1 MKREF
6 TRLPSPEHTKEF
18 EGLAKLIEEHQK
30 VLGAFRKNKAEY
42 EQLELER
49 QRARN
54 KDGAARVAAYRSGET
69 DPGAKNEGA
78 VVREMERLEDRQT
91 VLERVYQ
98 QIEAEIGHLVGKE
111 RHAWLPQVEDL
122 VREDD
127 EELAG
132 LLGRLGDCLG
142 RRQAHVG
149 LHGWIA
155 ELPPAYQRK
164 VFVQG
169 GFSEDV
175 AYNFLLSTIGKTIKN
190 ETDEVE
196 AIGA

>member
-6 TRLPSPEHTKEF
+6 TRLPSLEVAKEF

-30 VLGAFRKNKAEY
+30 VLSAFRQNKAEY

-49 QRARN
+49 KRARN
-54 KDGAARVAAYRSGET
+54 RDGVARVAAYRSGEK
-69 DPGAKNEGA
+69 DPGAKHEAA
-78 VVREMERLEDRQT
+78 VIRKMERLEDRQT
-91 VLERVYQ
+91 VLERAYQ
-98 QIEAEIGHLVGKE
+98 QIEGEIGHLVSKE
-111 RHAWLPQVEDL
+111 RHAWLPKVEGL
-122 VREDD
+122 IHTDD
-127 EELAG
+127 QELAG
-132 LLGRLGDCLG
+132 LLGQLGDCLK
-142 RRQAHVG
+142 RRQAHAG

-155 ELPPAYQRK
+155 ELPPGYHPK

-175 AYNFLLSTIGKTIKN
+175 AYNFLRSTIGKTIKN
-190 ETDEVE
+190 DDDEVE